1 MKHPFYPS
9 SSVFTNIERKHI
21 IIAVVL
27 LALGFLA
34 GWLAGAR
41 REDTG
46 REVPTKASLEEEATV
61 ATTTTIGSVE
71 RGIYVYEGASE
82 ALRVADQKAGNAV
95 YVASVA
101 LARPGWV
108 AVREEADGEGGRILG
123 ARWFPAGEY
132 EGTVKLLRNTMAG
145 GRYHAF
151 LFLDDGDKRFDM
163 HKDTL
168 ITRNGLLILAPFT
181 AY

>member
-1 MKHPFYPS
+1 M
-9 SSVFTNIERKHI
+9 ERKHI
-21 IIAVVL
+21 IIAVVFL
-27 LALGFLA
+27 VLGFLA
-34 GWLAGAR
+34 GWFAGAR
-41 REDTG
+41 RGDTG
-46 REVPTKASLEEEATV
+46 RDVPTNASLGEEASV

-71 RGIYVYEGASE
+71 RGVYVYEGASE
-82 ALRVADQKAGNAV
+82 ALRVADQKAGNSV
-95 YVASVA
+95 HVASVA

-108 AVREEADGEGGRILG
+108 AVREEVDGEGGSVLG
-123 ARWFPAGEY
+123 AQWFPAGEN
-132 EGTVKLLRNTMAG
+132 EGTVELLRNTTAG

-163 HKDTL
+163 HKDTP